1 MPRKIRELR
10 RDLARKGAVMVRQS
24 GSHEQYRHPDFS
36 GWHCTLMGKDS
47 DDAKRYQEDEVAE
60 LQQLIPQHQQHP

>member
-1 MPRKIRELR
+1 MPRKVRELR
-10 RDLARKGAVMVRQS
+10 RDLARMGAIMVRQS

-36 GWHCTLMGKDS
+36 GCHCTLVGKDS

-60 LQQLIPQHQQHP
+60 LRRLIQQRQQHS